1 MICLWSG
8 LPGFN
13 CWTSVVPAFQSCLL
27 LSTRLLSSQGLI
39 LIFMFAFLIHWWVE
53 VLHADRTTSICIRT
67 TTEPRA
73 RLLQRKTGLSPTI
86 IYSWPFQGDAS
97 VMIYSNR
104 QCSSAFCLSLAYCS
118 IYLGKPSVGKVLSPW
133 LFTCAVFILVPSK
146 LQVSLSRLVFRT
158 GYGIRLYGSW
168 SLPFYLLY
176 LTSLIWNRQ
185 HWLCRAII
193 AT

>member
-1 MICLWSG
+1 
-8 LPGFN
+8 
-13 CWTSVVPAFQSCLL
+13 
-27 LSTRLLSSQGLI
+27 
-39 LIFMFAFLIHWWVE
+39 MFAFLIHWWVE

-67 TTEPRA
+67 TTELRA
-73 RLLQRKTGLSPTI
+73 RLLQRKTGLSSTI

-97 VMIYSNR
+97 VVIYSNR
-104 QCSSAFCLSLAYCS
+104 QCSSAFCLSLTYCS
-118 IYLGKPSVGKVLSPW
+118 IYLGKPSVGKVLTPW

-193 AT
+193 ATLQLSRDMTKPTKLVCAQRRLRSAWASAQSDRSLRCERNG